1 MTIQLKY
8 KNRMDK
14 NKQNMTPME
23 QYNID
28 GTNFDSQDPL
38 MMQFKQ
44 GNPEIEN

>member
-14 NKQNMTPME
+14 NKQNMTPI
-23 QYNID
+23 NID